1 MLNLWKTIFPWF
13 MYWCWELVG
22 VWLVPN
28 WNCDISFTW
37 QDQSTTW
44 RSREWAYAPHD
55 LHGSSQVSVGQACP
69 CVYCPR
75 CFLQCWL
82 LRLHDIPQIRSSCGG
97 LPEEEAINSYTTPS
111 SSEIIVEHNGW
122 MIRIWGLRILDCY
135 TVMFILV

>member
-1 MLNLWKTIFPWF
+1 MKKWQQFWYSGRPATALQVTKEIWAQW
-13 MYWCWELVG
+13 
-22 VWLVPN
+22 WL
-28 WNCDISFTW
+28 
-37 QDQSTTW
+37 DQSTTG

-55 LHGSSQVSVGQACP
+55 LHEVAKSQWDKRALVFTVQGVFFNA
-69 CVYCPR
+69 Y
-75 CFLQCWL
+75 FLV